1 MRAKIESF
9 AENRFVLV
17 ELATH
22 VHVLRALAGKQK
34 HRRGTS
40 RGSGNEPFAIETG
53 ERGNG
58 LSHVFDDDGAA
69 VRKCRAP
76 QLASESNVGKIQF
89 RMLCKMRGKICKG
102 LIGGA
107 FGLCGN
113 RENFGTSSCWRVSR
127 TAAASST
134 ITCALVPPMPSEVTP
149 ARRGVAARG
158 PIGEL
163 AVYVKRTAS
172 KLDVRID
179 LLEMQAGGNLR
190 VLQRKHGLDEA
201 SNAGRCIEMAD
212 VGFQRADSRSA
223 RAPRP
228 RNACVRARTSMGSP
242 TRGSGAVGFHIGD
255 AGGRDASVVQRFANH
270 FGLAFHAGRKI
281 AHLARAIIVDCR
293 AKNHSANVI
302 VIGERIFKPAQDN
315 DPQAACE
322 NRAARAGVEDCGSGR
337 RAKESRPRD
346 KRSRAHA
353 EFRWS
358 RRPREP
364 CRTRN

>member
-1 MRAKIESF
+1 MRSEQAAAGDGLLGERLFVSGNRIRRAGDDAHRGIVDGGERKFLGQRDFGGGKRHGQHRSLGQIVDHPSTRSDDRERIFERKDAGDAGADVFANTVAGHGSGLNAKRSPPLGERVFDREERGLCEPRLIQTIRTGILFGIRRIKRRNQIDAQRLAQMLRAKIESF
-9 AENRFVLV
+9 AENRFVLI

-113 RENFGTSSCWRVSR
+113 RENFVRLLVAGEQDGGRLFHDHVR
-127 TAAASST
+127 IGAADAERSD
-134 ITCALVPPMPSEVTP
+134 ARA
-149 ARRGVAARG
+149 ARRCSRK

-201 SNAGRCIEMAD
+201 SNAGRCI
-212 VGFQRADSRSA
+212 
-223 RAPRP
+223 
-228 RNACVRARTSMGSP
+228 
-242 TRGSGAVGFHIGD
+242 
-255 AGGRDASVVQRFANH
+255 
-270 FGLAFHAGRKI
+270 
-281 AHLARAIIVDCR
+281 
-293 AKNHSANVI
+293 
-302 VIGERIFKPAQDN
+302 
-315 DPQAACE
+315 
-322 NRAARAGVEDCGSGR
+322 
-337 RAKESRPRD
+337 
-346 KRSRAHA
+346 
-353 EFRWS
+353 
-358 RRPREP
+358 
-364 CRTRN
+364 